1 MPGLTIGAQQLD
13 PYDIP
18 MALPGFIEHEAI
30 LRRRIAM
37 QNRLMEHGL
46 AAHGVKHSIERPF
59 PPFSLLPLPHCL

>member
-1 MPGLTIGAQQLD
+1 
-13 PYDIP
+13 